1 MNEVVPGIATKVT
14 AELYTGEPELNRV
27 VIHIDIRGEEEGS
40 TKTLEV
46 TLDKREY
53 FELMKGLGDARFRLM
68 W

>member
-1 MNEVVPGIATKVT
+1 MNEVVPGRASKVT

-27 VIHIDIRGEEEGS
+27 VIHIDIEGEEGS

-46 TLDKREY
+46 TLEKREY
-53 FELMKGLGDARFRLM
+53 FELMKGLGDARFRLS